1 MRVAPVGLF
10 PEWFD
15 DEDAF
20 ELGMRTGAITCGHVP
35 GGQLYGACQ
44 GFNEIHITGFT
55 DWMSLMI
62 FYGGLLD
69 VYSLNSI

>member
-1 MRVAPVGLF
+1 MGVSESAECQEVNGTLPLAMRVAPVGLF

-55 DWMSLMI
+55 D
-62 FYGGLLD
+62 
-69 VYSLNSI
+69 